1 MVLEGGSEERDS
13 IEWMVKYD
21 KPKIQPVLKKYNDD
35 VIITVLEDFP
45 SLTLI
50 KNDTAV

>member
-1 MVLEGGSEERDS
+1 MVLECGSEERDN
-13 IEWMVKYD
+13 IEWMVKYG
-21 KPKIQPVLKKYNDD
+21 KPKIQPVLKKYNND

-50 KNDTAV
+50 KK